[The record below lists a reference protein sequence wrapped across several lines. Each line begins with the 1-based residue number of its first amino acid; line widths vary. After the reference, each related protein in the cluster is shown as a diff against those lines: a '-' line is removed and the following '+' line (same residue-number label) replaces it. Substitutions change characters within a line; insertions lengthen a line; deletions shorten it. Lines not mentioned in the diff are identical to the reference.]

1 MKRLLCILILI
12 NSVNTYC
19 QEIKIS
25 GYEKLSGICNPENIT
40 ARFSIFT
47 YIPSSNKRIKKI
59 EKELNSK
66 IKSLKTYSSLSEER
80 MINLVLNCKGEVLK
94 SKIDAKKI
102 QSDIKSEIENA
113 FKTLRIWKEKKY
125 NGEIDCSILITFKIE
140 NGVIRLK

>member
-1 MKRLLCILILI
+1 MKRFLCFLILI

-25 GYEKLSGICNPENIT
+25 GYEKLDGICNPGNVA

-47 YIPSSNKRIKKI
+47 YTSSSNKRIKKI

-80 MINLVLNCKGEVLK
+80 MINLVINCKGAVLK
-94 SKIDAKKI
+94 SEIDTKKI
-102 QSDIKSEIENA
+102 QPDVKSEIENA
-113 FKTLRIWKEKKY
+113 FKMLRIWTKRKY
-125 NGEIDCSILITFKIE
+125 NGETDSSILITFKIE